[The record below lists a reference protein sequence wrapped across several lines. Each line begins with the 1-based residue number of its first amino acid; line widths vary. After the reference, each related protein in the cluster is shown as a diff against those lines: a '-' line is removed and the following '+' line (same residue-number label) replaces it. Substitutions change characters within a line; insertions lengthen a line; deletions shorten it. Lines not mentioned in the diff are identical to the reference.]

1 VKRRWP
7 VADEPYEVGFGK
19 PPKQTQFQKGRSG
32 NPKGRPKGSKNIFAL
47 IRKILDAKVIA
58 KGSGGSRSMT
68 MQEAMIRQLFNKA
81 ANGDLK
87 AIQHVI
93 QLMKEFQEKEPYL
106 NGPTYVVNFVKSPN
120 DDSPDGVEPSED

>member
-1 VKRRWP
+1 
-7 VADEPYEVGFGK
+7 
-19 PPKQTQFQKGRSG
+19 
-32 NPKGRPKGSKNIFAL
+32 
-47 IRKILDAKVIA
+47 
-58 KGSGGSRSMT
+58 MT
-68 MQEAMIRQLFNKA
+68 MQEAAIRQLFNKA

-120 DDSPDGVEPSED
+120 DDSPDGVEP